1 MKERTYIPRP
11 VLGCAIGDALG
22 KPFEE
27 IPDHPAPLTTAD
39 RNLEF
44 FAGRAEVHGEY
55 GVPPGHFT
63 DDTQMTLALARSILG
78 KARGFDRADTL
89 SSYIHWYT
97 SQGVEAPRGIGGT
110 IKKTLAWACSY
121 DLDEGGLAR
130 VLECLSEYAVRD
142 GVHPASIRRWD
153 LFGSRYVGSGTAMRA
168 SPLGA
173 WYQDDETILRV
184 AKEDAYLTH
193 ASIEAAAGSY
203 AVARAVRLSINRE
216 LTPVGVVAYV
226 LSAVDAAFPYTRVA
240 AALELAHAL
249 ARSDN
254 PAFYGLKNTG
264 DVAAVVGSALA
275 MFGRC
280 RRPEDARKHL
290 YIACEFGGDTDT
302 RCAVLG
308 AILGAYWG
316 VKAFPDALVDGV
328 ERRDELLALDEKLVR
343 L

>member
-27 IPDHPAPLTTAD
+27 IPDHPAPPKPAHWD
-39 RNLEF
+39 LEF
-44 FAGRAEVHGEY
+44 LAGRAEVHGEY

-63 DDTQMTLALARSILG
+63 DDTQMTLALGGSLLQAG
-78 KARGFDRADTL
+78 GFDRETTITA
-89 SSYIHWYT
+89 YMHWFVA
-97 SQGVEAPRGIGGT
+97 SGSNAPRGIGGT
-110 IKKTLAWACSY
+110 IRRTLEWVLLQGYVTRALE
-121 DLDEGGLAR
+121 DLNE
-130 VLECLSEYAVRD
+130 SAVRHRA
-142 GVHPASIRRWD
+142 HPSARNPFD
-153 LFGSRYVGSGTAMRA
+153 ERYCGSGTAMRA

-173 WYQDDETILRV
+173 WYQDDALILKT
-184 AKEDAYLTH
+184 ATEDAYLTH

-203 AVARAVRLSINRE
+203 AVARAVRLAIRHEQSPMQIVDDLR
-216 LTPVGVVAYV
+216 L
-226 LSAVDAAFPYTRVA
+226 AVDDAFPYTRVA

-264 DVAAVVGSALA
+264 DVAALVGSALA

-280 RRPEDARKHL
+280 RVPENARKHL
-290 YIACEFGGDTDT
+290 YLACEFGGDTDT

>member
-27 IPDHPAPLTTAD
+27 IPDHPAPPKPAHWD
-39 RNLEF
+39 LEF
-44 FAGRAEVHGEY
+44 LAGRAEVHGEY

-63 DDTQMTLALARSILG
+63 DDTQMTIALARSILG

-89 SSYIHWYT
+89 TSYLHWYT
-97 SQGVEAPRGIGGT
+97 AQGADAPRGIGGT
-110 IKKTLAWACSY
+110 IKKTLTWACPC
-121 DLDEGGLAR
+121 DLHEGGLAR
-130 VLECLSEYAVRD
+130 ALECLSEHAVRHGD
-142 GVHPASIRRWD
+142 HPTSPRLWN
-153 LFGSRYVGSGTAMRA
+153 LFDSRYVGSGTAMRA
-168 SPLGA
+168 APLGA
-173 WYQDDETILRV
+173 WYQDDDMILRV

-193 ASIEAAAGSY
+193 PSVEAAAGSY
-203 AVARAVRLSINRE
+203 AVARAVRLAIRHEQSPMQIVDDLR
-216 LTPVGVVAYV
+216 L
-226 LSAVDAAFPYTRVA
+226 AVDDAFPYTRVA

-254 PAFYGLKNTG
+254 SAFYGLKNTG
-264 DVAAVVGSALA
+264 DVAALVGSALA

-280 RRPEDARKHL
+280 RVPENARKHL
-290 YIACEFGGDTDT
+290 YLACEFGGDTDT